1 MGGGRGGMYGHGGGG
16 GFHGNDHHG
25 PHHGGGGGFGGRG
38 GHDDWGKR
46 PGEDLDGP
54 PSRMRKM
61 DTRLVQGKMQ
71 FYLLWTCVC
80 V

>member
-1 MGGGRGGMYGHGGGG
+1 MYGHGGGGG

-25 PHHGGGGGFGGRG
+25 PHHGGGGFGGRG

-61 DTRLVQGKMQ
+61 DTRLVSWSGESSRGV
-71 FYLLWTCVC
+71 YSSTD
-80 V
+80 

>member
-1 MGGGRGGMYGHGGGG
+1 MVISDHTVLTLPPLGGFNGG
-16 GFHGNDHHG
+16 GF
-25 PHHGGGGGFGGRG
+25 GGGHGGGFGGRG

-61 DTRLVQGKMQ
+61 DTRSATPDISPL
-71 FYLLWTCVC
+71 FYNVALI
-80 V
+80 